1 MSSLKNIKSN
11 LVKARRNNI
20 FNEDWKD
27 EGLLKFPKIEQQ
39 ITATHKKHGEI
50 QNQLLN
56 QIKVREQRLIQ
67 EKIDKMDSKINIKS
81 ILQRDAVYKS
91 LKNNKKP
98 LSTFLD
104 RSLVNRILFSV
115 AKHKNNPNFNS
126 QNFARK
132 VSETCLLHTNRRC
145 KRCKKQEEYFDNF
158 ELKKIYASINTSEI
172 NSTEHEVAVLIES
185 AEPQL
190 TPEEESN
197 EKIESD
203 TNDPESNETDSE
215 LPLVLQ
221 EEMTPATNEDTAVL
235 TKSRLSPI
243 YSDVGSVIDELEN
256 FDDMDLNS
264 TDNRKNRVSSTIV
277 SRPQEIDSDY
287 YKNKS

>member
-1 MSSLKNIKSN
+1 MSSFKNTKSN
-11 LVKARRNNI
+11 EVKARRNNI

-27 EGLLKFPKIEQQ
+27 ADLLKFPKIEQR

-56 QIKVREQRLIQ
+56 QIKAREQRLLQ
-67 EKIDKMDSKINIKS
+67 EKIDKMDAKINIKS

-104 RSLVNRILFSV
+104 RSLVNRILFNV
-115 AKHKNNPNFNS
+115 AKHKNNPNFNT

-132 VSETCLLHTNRRC
+132 VSEACLLHTNRRC
-145 KRCKKQEEYFDNF
+145 KRCKKQEEYFDNI
-158 ELKKIYASINTSEI
+158 EIKKIYASINTSE
-172 NSTEHEVAVLIES
+172 NLSENEVVALTENP
-185 AEPQL
+185 EPQSV
-190 TPEEESN
+190 PEEESSN
-197 EKIESD
+197 EKILD
-203 TNDPESNETDSE
+203 LIDPEFNEMDSE
-215 LPLVLQ
+215 VPLLLQ
-221 EEMTPATNEDTAVL
+221 EEITPATNEETTVF

-243 YSDVGSVIDELEN
+243 YSDAGSVIDELEN

-277 SRPQEIDSDY
+277 PRPQEIDSDY